1 MIYWNVHLPHTVEH
15 YKTCTLMFYNIP
27 SLFYNIPSLFYNI
40 PFLFK
45 YSFAVL

>member
-1 MIYWNVHLPHTVEH
+1 MIYWNVHVPHTVEH
-15 YKTCTLMFYNIP
+15 YKTCTIM
-27 SLFYNIPSLFYNI
+27 SNIPSLFYNI